1 VRSSAV
7 PTVEVD
13 QSGKIERTHTD
24 TFLAFSDEL
33 DSVICIPAQ
42 VKRTGQAT
50 LRAKWRRR
58 ESKKSIY
65 IRLFAAGLF
74 LLLKGHLAYLGQIVI
89 DTEYTGRESDIK
101 GMLLEL
107 IRCIEP
113 DYPAERII
121 FRRIGK
127 RSSAHNLA
135 WETYRGKRRP
145 DHTVTEE
152 ELLNL
157 L

>member
-1 VRSSAV
+1 M

-24 TFLAFSDEL
+24 TFLAFSDSL
-33 DSVICIPAQ
+33 HYVICIPAR
-42 VKRTGQAT
+42 VKRAGRAT
-50 LRAKWRRR
+50 LRSKWRRR
-58 ESKKSIY
+58 KGKKSIY
-65 IRLFAAGLF
+65 IRLFAVGLF
-74 LLLKGHLAYLGQIVI
+74 LLLKDHLADLGQVVI
-89 DTEYTGRESDIK
+89 DIEYTGRESDIK

-113 DYPAERII
+113 DYPAERIT

-127 RSSAHNLA
+127 KSSAHNLA
-135 WETYRGKRRP
+135 WETHRGKRKP

-152 ELLNL
+152 EILNL

>member
-1 VRSSAV
+1 MF
-7 PTVEVD
+7 TVEVD
-13 QSGKIERTHTD
+13 QSGKVERTNTD
-24 TFLAFSDEL
+24 TFLAFSD
-33 DSVICIPAQ
+33 DFHYVICVPAG
-42 VKRTGQAT
+42 VKRAGQAS
-50 LRAKWRRR
+50 LRSKWRRR
-58 ESKKSIY
+58 KGKKSIY
-65 IRLFAAGLF
+65 MRMFAVGLF
-74 LLLKGHLAYLGQIVI
+74 LLLKDHLANLGQIVI

-113 DYPAERII
+113 GYLAERIT

-127 RSSAHNLA
+127 RSPAHNLA
-135 WETYRGKRRP
+135 WETHRGKRRP

>member
-1 VRSSAV
+1 MS
-7 PTVEVD
+7 TVEVD

-24 TFLAFSDEL
+24 TFLAFSDSL
-33 DSVICIPAQ
+33 HYVICIPAR
-42 VKRTGQAT
+42 VKKAGQAA
-50 LRAKWRRR
+50 LRSKWRRR
-58 ESKKSIY
+58 KGKKAIH

-74 LLLKGHLAYLGQIVI
+74 LLLKDHLTDLGQIVI
-89 DTEYTGRESDIK
+89 DTEYTGRESDIR

-107 IRCIEP
+107 IRRIEP
-113 DYPAERII
+113 DYLAERII

-127 RSSAHNLA
+127 RSAAHNLA
-135 WETYRGKRRP
+135 WETHRGKRKP
-145 DHTVTEE
+145 DHTITEG

>member
-1 VRSSAV
+1 MF
-7 PTVEVD
+7 TVEVD

-24 TFLAFSDEL
+24 TFLAFSDGL
-33 DSVICIPAQ
+33 HYVICIPAR
-42 VKRTGQAT
+42 VKRLGQAA

-65 IRLFAAGLF
+65 IRLFAVGLF
-74 LLLKGHLAYLGQIVI
+74 LLLKDHLADLGQIVI

-107 IRCIEP
+107 IRFSEP
-113 DYPAERII
+113 DYPAECIT
-121 FRRIGK
+121 FQRIGK

-135 WETYRGKRRP
+135 WEAHRGKRKP
-145 DHTVTEE
+145 DNTITKE
-152 ELLNL
+152 ELLDL

>member
-1 VRSSAV
+1 MRSFSV
-7 PTVEVD
+7 STVEVD
-13 QSGKIERTHTD
+13 QSGKIERTNTD
-24 TFLAFSDEL
+24 TFLAFSDSL
-33 DSVICIPAQ
+33 HYVICIPAW
-42 VKRTGQAT
+42 VKRAGQAS
-50 LRAKWRRR
+50 LRSKWRRR
-58 ESKKSIY
+58 KGKKSIY

-74 LLLKGHLAYLGQIVI
+74 LLLKDHLADLGQIVI
-89 DTEYTGRESDIK
+89 DTEYIGRESDIK

-113 DYPAERII
+113 DYPAERIT

-127 RSSAHNLA
+127 RSPAHNLA

-145 DHTVTEE
+145 DHMVTEVE
-152 ELLNL
+152 FLNL